1 RSLTMRPLKESLRGA
16 GTSSA
21 PHRAVRQPS
30 AGLPAKLIFPNGSP
44 DGLDFVGGERRN
56 AAFIPELVRTGG
68 PSVHGGS
75 LPSIILTGGLNVE
88 TSDDGGCRKHP
99 ACGRIRAGAAAGG
112 AAQDGNEPARR
123 RKIRHHAIRRSVAR
137 IEVQRDRCDRGE

>member
-1 RSLTMRPLKESLRGA
+1 MGYHGTSWASTERPPNADTAAGPEGPTPNRSLTMRPLKESLRGA

-88 TSDDGGCRKHP
+88 TSD
-99 ACGRIRAGAAAGG
+99 
-112 AAQDGNEPARR
+112 
-123 RKIRHHAIRRSVAR
+123 
-137 IEVQRDRCDRGE
+137 